1 MHKALNLGAH
11 VHLVE
16 ELQVFEPA
24 QPVESLV
31 LARRKV
37 SSATGRSGCHHVT
50 WLSPHPFSLPSQKL
64 LFAGSRFQLAQLPLA
79 DCSRYQSCTDCV
91 LARDPYCAWSRN
103 TSLCVRTDGLN
114 GYGGVPREGRTPQ
127 CGTRSPLYLC
137 RLLPQVP
144 PGPGRAELQHTCL
157 HPAAGGQAR

>member
-1 MHKALNLGAH
+1 MHKALNLGAG

-31 LARRKV
+31 LAGRKV
-37 SSATGRSGCHHVT
+37 SGAAGKGPAPAASPRCVTSPCHLAV
-50 WLSPHPFSLPSQKL
+50 SPRPFSLPSQKL
-64 LFAGSRFQLAQLPLA
+64 LFAGSRFQVAQLPLA

-103 TSLCVRTDGLN
+103 ASLCVRTEGLN
-114 GYGGVPREGRTPQ
+114 G
-127 CGTRSPLYLC
+127 
-137 RLLPQVP
+137 
-144 PGPGRAELQHTCL
+144 
-157 HPAAGGQAR
+157 

>member
-31 LARRKV
+31 LAGRKV
-37 SSATGRSGCHHVT
+37 SGAAGRGWWPWCRAV
-50 WLSPHPFSLPSQKL
+50 SPHRLSLPSQKL
-64 LFAGSRFQLAQLPLA
+64 LFAGSRFQVAQLPLA

-103 TSLCVRTDGLN
+103 ASLCVRTEGLN
-114 GYGGVPREGRTPQ
+114 G
-127 CGTRSPLYLC
+127 
-137 RLLPQVP
+137 
-144 PGPGRAELQHTCL
+144 
-157 HPAAGGQAR
+157 